1 MSAAVIVAAGRGARF
16 GGDKLARPLG
26 GRPVLHWTLTAF
38 ERCSAIESITLVV
51 SAENREAAAALVA
64 ESDCRRVTA
73 IVAGGAE
80 RQESVFRGL
89 QAAPPSELIA
99 IHDGARPL
107 ISPALIARC
116 FAAAR
121 EHGAA
126 APALPVVDTLK
137 RLDPEGRMR
146 ETVDRRSLV
155 AIQTPQ
161 VFRRALVLEAHE
173 AALRDCFTG
182 TDDASLVERLG
193 HAVFPVPGDPR
204 NLKITTPEDLTL
216 AEALLSA
223 TGRQGDGA
231 TGRLERTTELGPEAP
246 SPLPDPPVAPSPRH
260 PVTPFPRV
268 GFGYDVH
275 RLIAGRPLI
284 LGGIAIPHPV
294 GLDGHS
300 DADVLAHAIGDALLG
315 AAGLGDLG
323 HHFPDTDSR
332 WKGVSSLDLLRHI
345 ANLVRGAGLQPY
357 HIDATLLAEAPK
369 IAPHVAA
376 MRDQIGAALDLNP
389 ASVSIKATTNEAMGF
404 VGRREGMAAQAVAT
418 LLPLD
423 GG

>member
-51 SAENREAAAALVA
+51 SEENREAAAGLVSEA
-64 ESDCRRVTA
+64 GCKRVVA

-80 RQESVFRGL
+80 RQESVFSGL
-89 QAAPPSELIA
+89 QAAPASELIA

-107 ISPALIARC
+107 ITPALIARC

-173 AALRDCFTG
+173 AALRDGFTG

-204 NLKITTPEDLTL
+204 NLKITTPEDLSL
-216 AEALLSA
+216 AETHL
-223 TGRQGDGA
+223 T
-231 TGRLERTTELGPEAP
+231 P
-246 SPLPDPPVAPSPRH
+246 SLPHFLTPS
-260 PVTPFPRV
+260 PRV

-284 LGGIAIPHPV
+284 LGGITIPHPV

-315 AAGLGDLG
+315 AAGLRDLG
-323 HHFPDTDSR
+323 HHFPDTEPR
-332 WKGVSSLDLLRHI
+332 WRGVSSLELLRHI
-345 ANLVRGAGLQPY
+345 ADLVRRAGYRPCQV
-357 HIDATLLAEAPK
+357 DATLLAEAPK

-376 MRDQIGAALDLNP
+376 MRDRIGAALDLPP
-389 ASVSIKATTNEAMGF
+389 AAVSIKATTNEGMGF

-418 LLPLD
+418 LAPLE
-423 GG
+423 GS